1 MPPGRTE
8 PDSEQ
13 NVFSLQKNGVNRCT
27 AVTSG
32 IGYASTLVEKDVST
46 LFCIQEDTSS
56 NYRSLGL
63 IDLFNDYIF
72 SMSFQN

>member
-1 MPPGRTE
+1 MPPGRTQ

-13 NVFSLQKNGVNRCT
+13 NVFSFQKNGVDRYT

-32 IGYASTLVEKDVST
+32 NGYASTLVEKDVST

-63 IDLFNDYIF
+63 IDLFND
-72 SMSFQN
+72 